1 MVLRLKITKMFDFIN
16 RNIPILLVPA
26 KDVVVKTVAGI
37 PGWFGV
43 AMAFVSFRLGMLWES
58 AQDRLDQTGGYKGL
72 FIDLSDLDDSIEKL
86 EYDVRGDKE
95 EEEGDDDDVSSIGSR
110 DLKSD
115 HGGDDL
121 VCVSEDLI
129 LTDDDDV
136 SIGSRDLKSDHGGD
150 DLVCVSEDLILADDD
165 DVSIGSRELK
175 NPPPPPSSPL
185 VVDYSKNLVSNIVNP
200 PPPPPKFDFSK
211 IASALSGGK

>member
-1 MVLRLKITKMFDFIN
+1 MFDFIN

-95 EEEGDDDDVSSIGSR
+95 DDDIRGGEEDDDVSSIGSR

-129 LTDDDDV
+129 L
-136 SIGSRDLKSDHGGD
+136 
-150 DLVCVSEDLILADDD
+150 ADD

-200 PPPPPKFDFSK
+200 PPPKFDFSK

>member
-1 MVLRLKITKMFDFIN
+1 MVLRLKITKMLDFIN

-26 KDVVVKTVAGI
+26 KDVVVKTVSGI
-37 PGWFGV
+37 PGWVGV

-86 EYDVRGDKE
+86 EYDVRGGEDDDIRGGE
-95 EEEGDDDDVSSIGSR
+95 DDVIRGGEDDDVSSIGSR

-121 VCVSEDLI
+121 VCVPGDI
-129 LTDDDDV
+129 VFADDDV
-136 SIGSRDLKSDHGGD
+136 SIR
-150 DLVCVSEDLILADDD
+150 
-165 DVSIGSRELK
+165 SREIK
-175 NPPPPPSSPL
+175 DPPPPHNSPL
-185 VVDYSKNLVSNIVNP
+185 VVDCSKNLVSNIVK
-200 PPPPPKFDFSK
+200 PPPPKFDFSK
-211 IASALSGGK
+211 IASALSGK

>member
-1 MVLRLKITKMFDFIN
+1 MLDFIN

-26 KDVVVKTVAGI
+26 KDVVIKTVSGI
-37 PGWFGV
+37 PGWVGV

-72 FIDLSDLDDSIEKL
+72 FIDLSDLNDSIEKL
-86 EYDVRGDKE
+86 EYDVREDKGGMYE
-95 EEEGDDDDVSSIGSR
+95 DDVSSIGSR
-110 DLKSD
+110 DPRSD
-115 HGGDDL
+115 YGG
-121 VCVSEDLI
+121 EDI
-129 LTDDDDV
+129 V
-136 SIGSRDLKSDHGGD
+136 YAPRDIVITS
-150 DLVCVSEDLILADDD
+150 D

-185 VVDYSKNLVSNIVNP
+185 VVDCSKNLVSNIVNP
-200 PPPPPKFDFSK
+200 PPPPPKFDFSR

>member
-1 MVLRLKITKMFDFIN
+1 MFDFIN

-86 EYDVRGDKE
+86 EYDVRGGEDDDIRGGE
-95 EEEGDDDDVSSIGSR
+95 DEDDDDVSSIGSR

-165 DVSIGSRELK
+165 VSIGSRELK

-200 PPPPPKFDFSK
+200 PPPKFDFSK
-211 IASALSGGK
+211 IASVLSGGK

>member
-1 MVLRLKITKMFDFIN
+1 MFDFIN

-72 FIDLSDLDDSIEKL
+72 FIDLSDLNDSIEKL

-95 EEEGDDDDVSSIGSR
+95 EGDDDVSSIGSR

-129 LTDDDDV
+129 L
-136 SIGSRDLKSDHGGD
+136 
-150 DLVCVSEDLILADDD
+150 ADD

-211 IASALSGGK
+211 IASVLSGGK